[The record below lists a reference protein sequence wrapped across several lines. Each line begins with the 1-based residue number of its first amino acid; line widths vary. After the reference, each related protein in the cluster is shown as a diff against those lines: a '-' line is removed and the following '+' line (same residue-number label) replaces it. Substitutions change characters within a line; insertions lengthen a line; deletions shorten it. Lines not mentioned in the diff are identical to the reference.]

1 MKDIQAQD
9 IVDISK
15 IEAFA
20 MSDLGKRIAG
30 SDHVC
35 KEKRFN
41 FLTTQDGHQ
50 VMVRG
55 IIDCFFQEGEQLVLI
70 DYKTGN
76 SRDVASGN
84 DDAIRQRYSVQM
96 NLYKEALEKAT
107 GKSVKEIYL
116 YLTDAGKF
124 IKI

>member
-1 MKDIQAQD
+1 MLTAKEKD

-41 FLTTQDGHQ
+41 FFNCLCISMCDFFC
-50 VMVRG
+50 
-55 IIDCFFQEGEQLVLI
+55 CF
-70 DYKTGN
+70 
-76 SRDVASGN
+76 
-84 DDAIRQRYSVQM
+84 
-96 NLYKEALEKAT
+96 
-107 GKSVKEIYL
+107 
-116 YLTDAGKF
+116 
-124 IKI
+124 